1 MKKPNPEL
9 TDSDNPEWTEDD
21 FARARP
27 AKEVHP
33 DLVAHSEKRKRGERG
48 PQKKPVKELVSLRI
62 DRDVI
67 AKYKATGRGWQV
79 RMTEALRKAAP

>member
-9 TDSDNPEWTEDD
+9 TDRDNPEWTDD
-21 FARARP
+21 YFARARP
-27 AKEVHP
+27 AREVHS

-48 PQKKPVKELVSLRI
+48 PQRKPVKELVSLRI

-67 AKYKATGRGWQV
+67 EKYRATGRGWQV

>member
-9 TDSDNPEWTEDD
+9 ADRDNPEWTEAD

-27 AKEVHP
+27 AEEVHP
-33 DLVAHSEKRKRGERG
+33 KLVAHSAKRKRGERG

-62 DRDVI
+62 DGDLL
-67 AKYKATGRGWQV
+67 AKYKATGKGWQN
-79 RMTEALRKAAP
+79 RITEALRKAVP